1 MGKAEIEKQKQEA
14 LRARL
19 AKKMLETQ
27 SEATPFP
34 DKLTTL
40 ADWQCVD
47 WTCAGDK
54 RLLKKTLDD
63 VPMQTDFVRDNET
76 PNATQLHTFIRWRI
90 KSAEDSAKSCLHF
103 DDARR
108 PIRRHRDIVWKKQK
122 SLMRRGCSLARVQP

>member
-1 MGKAEIEKQKQEA
+1 MGKAEIEKEKQEA
-14 LRARL
+14 KLERFS
-19 AKKMLETQ
+19 KKMFETQ
-27 SEATPFP
+27 SEPTPFP

-90 KSAEDSAKSCLHF
+90 KSAEDSAKSKKRTAEREAEKALK
-103 DDARR
+103 RLRGER
-108 PIRRHRDIVWKKQK
+108 PLD
-122 SLMRRGCSLARVQP
+122 